1 MNLSFTA
8 KTVVITGGAKGIGEA
23 AAQLFHEQGARVY
36 ILDVDPAG
44 IKTAQRIGQNCR
56 FLPGDV
62 TNAEQVKALMEIA
75 AGPTGCIDVLVNNAG
90 IQTHGTVADTP
101 EEIWNKTIAVNLTGY
116 FLCAKYAV
124 PYLLNASKPVIVN
137 VASVNGIHSE
147 ANACAYV
154 TTKAAILGLTNS
166 IAVDFAPKLRCMAVC
181 PGAVNTPMIQADL
194 DAATDRQ
201 KLEQEINHIHL
212 LNRPADPAEIANFIL
227 FLASDAAS
235 FITGHHF
242 RVDGGIGVRI

>member
-1 MNLSFTA
+1 MNISFTE

-23 AAQLFHEQGARVY
+23 AARLFYEQGATVY
-36 ILDVDPAG
+36 IFDADLEG
-44 IKTAQRIGQNCR
+44 HQTAQRIGQNCR
-56 FLPGDV
+56 FLPGNV

-75 AGPTGCIDVLVNNAG
+75 ARPTGCIDVLVNNAG

-101 EEIWNKTIAVNLTGY
+101 EDIWNKTLAVNLTGY

-124 PYLLNASKPVIVN
+124 PYLLNASKAVIVN

-166 IAVDFAPKLRCMAVC
+166 IAVDFAPKLRCVAVC
-181 PGAVNTPMIQADL
+181 PGAVNTPMLLADL

-201 KLEQEINHIHL
+201 KLEREINQIHL
-212 LNRPADPAEIANFIL
+212 LNRPAEPAEVANVIL

-235 FITGHHF
+235 FVTGHHF
-242 RVDGGIGVRI
+242 RVDGGIGVKI